1 MRGSSARVSRMV
13 PHAVA
18 TRRCRGRSS
27 PARELRVALLV
38 ARHLEDNAPHFS
50 VHTIKGAAAP
60 ALPASLFQPR
70 QQLQLPVRAPSPAL
84 FAPPVKMLA
93 NRASQMSRVRPFAA
107 VRPTA
112 AGPVRVVAQAAAANA
127 DAKAKKVH
135 PSPLNVAAPS
145 TYAIIEVSGTQMFV
159 EPGKWYTVNR
169 LKADVGAKIKFGR
182 VLALKNEDKL
192 TVGMP
197 YLDTVNVSSPC
208 RARNIDF
215 EQR

>member
-1 MRGSSARVSRMV
+1 M
-13 PHAVA
+13 
-18 TRRCRGRSS
+18 
-27 PARELRVALLV
+27 
-38 ARHLEDNAPHFS
+38 
-50 VHTIKGAAAP
+50 
-60 ALPASLFQPR
+60 
-70 QQLQLPVRAPSPAL
+70 PVRAPSPAL

-197 YLDTVNVSSPC
+197 YLDTVNVEAEIVEELRGPKVIVYKMRPKKHYRRKQGHRQELTKFKVTSISP
-208 RARNIDF
+208 
-215 EQR
+215 